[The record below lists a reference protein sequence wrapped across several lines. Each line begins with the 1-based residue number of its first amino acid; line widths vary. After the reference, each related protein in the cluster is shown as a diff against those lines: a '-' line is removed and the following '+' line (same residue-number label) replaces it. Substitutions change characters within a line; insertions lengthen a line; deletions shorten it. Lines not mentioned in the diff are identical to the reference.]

1 MSPSLMSDSQQST
14 TSEVTLLQG
23 SARRLVADRKLRC
36 LRVTEGMVWL
46 TSSALS
52 DDEVPADFWLKAG
65 DVLMLSPGQEA
76 VIEGWPS
83 ARFELLPAQVLSA
96 SSFRVPQPPLR
107 WLQKLRSSA
116 LAPAPCP
123 QC

>member
-1 MSPSLMSDSQQST
+1 MSTPVMSYSQQSEA
-14 TSEVTLLQG
+14 SGETLRQG
-23 SARRLVADRKLRC
+23 SARRLVADRNLRC
-36 LRVTEGMVWL
+36 LRVTEGLLWL
-46 TSSALS
+46 TSSAAS

-76 VIEGWPS
+76 VIEAWPQ
-83 ARFELLPAQVLSA
+83 ARFELLPAQALSP
-96 SSFRVPQPPLR
+96 SSARVPQPPLR
-107 WLQKLRSSA
+107 WLQKLRASA